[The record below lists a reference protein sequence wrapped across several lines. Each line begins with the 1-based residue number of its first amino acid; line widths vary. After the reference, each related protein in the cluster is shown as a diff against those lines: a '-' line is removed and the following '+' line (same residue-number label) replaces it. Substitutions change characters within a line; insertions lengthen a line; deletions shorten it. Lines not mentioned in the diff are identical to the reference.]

1 MRSQSSHRP
10 CLALST
16 SESGLG
22 AQALCSGTKGSL
34 YSRSA
39 LEGPLNLRFFLIS
52 QVPDCPQTGL
62 VPLQFTLNTGK
73 ALDAMGTAIN
83 QLFLLQPISLYIQNV
98 HISVSCRSPT
108 LPSKEM
114 LLHALRHS
122 DQEPHC
128 PPPFSLANSPLA
140 RPHSVAPR
148 FERMDTH

>member
-10 CLALST
+10 CLALSI

-22 AQALCSGTKGSL
+22 AQALFSGTKGSL
-34 YSRSA
+34 YSRST
-39 LEGPLNLRFFLIS
+39 LEGPLSLRFFSVS

-62 VPLQFTLNTGK
+62 VSPQFTLNTGK
-73 ALDAMGTAIN
+73 AIDAMRPAIN
-83 QLFLLQPISLYIQNV
+83 QLFLLQPMSLYIQNI

-114 LLHALRHS
+114 LLHALSHS

-128 PPPFSLANSPLA
+128 RPSSSLANSPLA

-148 FERMDTH
+148 FERMDTC